1 MEHKNGIMR
10 LEASNDPEADCW
22 NSSSVL
28 RTVRRGLLS
37 ASKYRMRWFLI
48 MLSFSSIYIWN
59 GGQVKKRA
67 VAKSERQKLRLDDA
81 SSRFGNDIA
90 THCVKAVDHLVE
102 CKCRRR
108 YAFYDTYDRGKKMMI
123 LYLRM

>member
-1 MEHKNGIMR
+1 M
-10 LEASNDPEADCW
+10 
-22 NSSSVL
+22 
-28 RTVRRGLLS
+28 
-37 ASKYRMRWFLI
+37 
-48 MLSFSSIYIWN
+48 
-59 GGQVKKRA
+59 KKRA